1 MIKSSTIVFFGDQVD
16 KDKKRPQSLQNKES
30 RVTVFR
36 ANNGQSR
43 SWLLGDIEILTTAVH
58 TKPQIVF

>member
-1 MIKSSTIVFFGDQVD
+1 MFWDQVD

-43 SWLLGDIEILTTAVH
+43 SWLLGDSEILTTAVH